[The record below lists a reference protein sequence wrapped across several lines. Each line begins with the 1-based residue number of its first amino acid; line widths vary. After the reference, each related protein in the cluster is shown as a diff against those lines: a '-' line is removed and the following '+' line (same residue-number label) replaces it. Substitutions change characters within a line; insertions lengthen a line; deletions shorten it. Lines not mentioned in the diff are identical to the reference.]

1 MSGFHW
7 NRRLARGN
15 LNLTWIYS
23 YIYTL
28 MGILAGTIAEAEGKE
43 SCHFRSEIYSGIANG
58 AVGFF
63 SRTVPARFRWDM
75 VENMAEKSR
84 EFRHGILLP

>member
-1 MSGFHW
+1 
-7 NRRLARGN
+7 
-15 LNLTWIYS
+15 
-23 YIYTL
+23 

-75 VENMAEKSR
+75 VGNMAEKSR
-84 EFRHGILLP
+84 EFRHGILLPFILRNSPEPTVFLPDCSTWDG